1 MIVLHWL
8 CRPMSSL
15 DTTIP
20 ILCCHWWKLCFQINC
35 GWSHH
40 WHKRTHKLGLSY
52 ILLIYHK
59 SFFQLYAYFF
69 YTSIYNVT
77 NYKYFDVGL
86 YCYCYNCML
95 NLMILLYW
103 KSFKWLISFAKQ
115 ETILKKKKT
124 MLDEFILMCLWI
136 CFESS
141 KHG

>member
-1 MIVLHWL
+1 MRANHAVMCYSTCI
-8 CRPMSSL
+8 SSNSVHAR
-15 DTTIP
+15 I
-20 ILCCHWWKLCFQINC
+20 IE
-35 GWSHH
+35 
-40 WHKRTHKLGLSY
+40 THFIYRGKMHYRVGLSY

-59 SFFQLYAYFF
+59 SFFQLYAYFL